1 MHEYDD
7 GYFLLQRFDPVA
19 VAIVHDALQLAFRH
33 HHVQLGTEHLLV
45 SLLAR
50 LAETPEAMAIRLL
63 QALHVEPSAL
73 RARIEPYVDA
83 NQVGDEG
90 TTPYW
95 AESTKTAIDLAID
108 EAHRVNLGYVGAEH
122 FLLGFVREKE
132 SAAARVLRDAG
143 VMYTRAQSELHSLLR
158 RSMGDGAQSPL
169 IG

>member
-7 GYFLLQRFDPVA
+7 GYFSLQRFDPVA
-19 VAIVHDALQLAFRH
+19 VAIVHDALQRAFRH

-45 SLLAR
+45 SLLER
-50 LAETPEAMAIRLL
+50 LADTPEALAIRLL
-63 QALHVEPSAL
+63 QALQIEPLAL
-73 RARIEPYVDA
+73 RAHIAPYVDA
-83 NQVGDEG
+83 NPVGEEG

-132 SAAARVLRDAG
+132 SAAARVLRDVG
-143 VMYTRAQSELHSLLR
+143 VIYTRARSELYALLMK
-158 RSMGDGAQSPL
+158 SMGDEHNLPS
-169 IG
+169 